1 MNKIFGI
8 AGAAVTAL
16 GLSVPAV
23 ADDHMDNSE
32 PDWRAD
38 RQVEVLQRNAQGKAT
53 MVRVGEWTYPVCMN
67 KQMTD
72 GCIQPRA
79 AGLDWGP
86 WPAHTRSS
94 DRSS

>member
-38 RQVEVLQRNAQGKAT
+38 RQVAIRWRRGPPSP
-53 MVRVGEWTYPVCMN
+53 PV
-67 KQMTD
+67 
-72 GCIQPRA
+72 
-79 AGLDWGP
+79 
-86 WPAHTRSS
+86 
-94 DRSS
+94 